1 MSKILELRGKRNTL
15 WEQTKAF
22 LEQHRG
28 ENGLVASDAV
38 EQYNKMAQEVK
49 DLGAEIERLE
59 QQAQIDAQL
68 AAPTST
74 PVHSN
79 PKAGAPKDKETRP
92 TATAEYSDAFWNMI
106 RARGSYGEIHN
117 ALSIGQDTEG
127 GFTVPDEFERK
138 LVQALE
144 DNNIFRGLATVI
156 RTSSGTRK
164 IPIAQD
170 NGEASWI
177 DEGEEIPESDTTF
190 SQTMLSA
197 YKLGTMIKIS
207 NELLNDS
214 AFDLASYIAQR
225 FGVRMGNAEER
236 AFITG
241 DGVGKPLGLLD
252 DAGAQVGVT
261 AAAVDKVTFDEIF
274 KLYYSLKAPYRKKA
288 EFLCNE
294 AMVLQLMT
302 LKDNNGNY
310 IWKPGL
316 EIGKPDTLLNRPLKT
331 SSYMPGLSAGSKAMT
346 FGDYSYYWIADRQNR
361 TFRRLNELYA
371 RTDQVGFMTTQ
382 RVDGKLILPEA
393 VQCLQ
398 MKAGA

>member
-1 MSKILELRGKRNTL
+1 MNKILELRGRRNTL

-22 LEQHRG
+22 LEEHRG

-38 EQYNKMAQEVK
+38 EQYDRMAQEVK

-59 QQAQIDAQL
+59 QQAQVDAQL
-68 AAPTST
+68 AAPTSK
-74 PVHSN
+74 PVSGK
-79 PKAGAPKDKETRP
+79 PMIVTEERAATKTGTKEYT
-92 TATAEYSDAFWNMI
+92 EAFWNMI
-106 RARGSYGEIHN
+106 RNRGNYGEVHN
-117 ALSIGQDTEG
+117 ALSVGEDSEG

-138 LVQALE
+138 LVEALE
-144 DNNIFRGLATVI
+144 GNNIFRGMATVI

-164 IPIAQD
+164 IPIAED
-170 NGEASWI
+170 TGEASWI

-190 SQTMLSA
+190 GQTMLSA

-214 AFDLASYIAQR
+214 AFDLASYIARR

-252 DAGAQVGVT
+252 DAGAKIGVT
-261 AAAVDKVTFDEIF
+261 AAKTTAISFDEVF
-274 KLYYSLKAPYRKKA
+274 QLYYALKAPYRKKA

-294 AMVLQLMT
+294 ALVLQLMT
-302 LKDNNGNY
+302 IKDNNGNY

-316 EIGKPDTLLNRPLKT
+316 DIGKPDTLLNRPLKT
-331 SSYMPGLSAGSKAMT
+331 SAFMPEVAAGNKVMA

-371 RTDQVGFMTTQ
+371 RTDQVGFLTTQ

-393 VQCLQ
+393 VQVLQ

>member
-1 MSKILELRGKRNTL
+1 MNKILELRSKRNTL

-22 LEQHRG
+22 LEEHRG

-38 EQYNKMAQEVK
+38 EKYDRMAQEVK

-59 QQAQIDAQL
+59 QQAQVDAQL
-68 AAPTST
+68 AVPTSR
-74 PVHSN
+74 PVSGK
-79 PKAGAPKDKETRP
+79 PMIMTEERAATKTGAKEYT
-92 TATAEYSDAFWNMI
+92 EAFWNMI
-106 RARGSYGEIHN
+106 RNRGNYGEVHN
-117 ALSIGQDTEG
+117 ALSVGEDSEG

-138 LVQALE
+138 LVEALE
-144 DNNIFRGLATVI
+144 DNNIFRGMATVI

-164 IPIAQD
+164 IPIAED
-170 NGEASWI
+170 TGEASWI

-190 SQTMLSA
+190 GQTMLSA

-214 AFDLASYIAQR
+214 AFDLASYIAR
-225 FGVRMGNAEER
+225 PFGVRMGNAEER

-252 DAGAQVGVT
+252 DAGAKVGVT
-261 AAAVDKVTFDEIF
+261 AAKTTAISFDEVF
-274 KLYYSLKAPYRKKA
+274 QLYYALKAPYRKKA

-294 AMVLQLMT
+294 ALVLQLMT
-302 LKDNNGNY
+302 IKDNNGNY

-316 EIGKPDTLLNRPLKT
+316 DIGKPDTLLNRPLKT
-331 SSYMPGLSAGSKAMT
+331 SAFMPEVAAGNKVMA

-371 RTDQVGFMTTQ
+371 RTDQVGFLTTQ

-393 VQCLQ
+393 VQVLQ
-398 MKAGA
+398 MKAGT